1 MDEESAPKRPTHD
14 VLAAREGKN
23 GRTYYYKIGAAFE
36 HEDKEGF
43 TGDVAAMPTN
53 GRFIMRTVKE
63 RLEEAK
69 SQKEERPNAREKSS
83 RRSSRGDYER

>member
-1 MDEESAPKRPTHD
+1 MGEDEAPKRPTHD

-43 TGDVAAMPTN
+43 TGDVAAMPAN

-63 RLEEAK
+63 RIEELK

>member
-36 HEDKEGF
+36 HEDKQGS
-43 TGDVAAMPTN
+43 TADVVATPIS
-53 GRFIMRTVKE
+53 GRFILRPAKE
-63 RLEEAK
+63 RIEDLKAGK
-69 SQKEERPNAREKSS
+69 SERPNAREKTS
-83 RRSSRGDYER
+83 RRSSRDEYER

>member
-1 MDEESAPKRPTHD
+1 MDDDETPKRPTHD

-43 TGDVAAMPTN
+43 TGEVAANPTN
-53 GRFIMRTVKE
+53 GRFIMRPVKE
-63 RLEEAK
+63 RIEELK
-69 SQKEERPNAREKSS
+69 SEKSERPNPREKTS
-83 RRSSRGDYER
+83 RRSSREDYQR